1 MCPFFLA
8 HMLSGLLLGLAIV
21 IGLMCFNKLQRL
33 DTYNVLVLVLLA
45 STAVGIHG
53 ISHMELKKTY
63 GYTMLL

>member
-8 HMLSGLLLGLAIV
+8 HVLSGLLIGVAIFM
-21 IGLMCFNKLQRL
+21 GLMCFNKLKRL
-33 DTYNVLVLVLLA
+33 DTYNILVLVLLA

>member
-8 HMLSGLLLGLAIV
+8 HMLSGLLLGVAIV
-21 IGLMCFNKLQRL
+21 IGLMYFNKLQRL

-53 ISHMELKKTY
+53 ISHMELKKKY